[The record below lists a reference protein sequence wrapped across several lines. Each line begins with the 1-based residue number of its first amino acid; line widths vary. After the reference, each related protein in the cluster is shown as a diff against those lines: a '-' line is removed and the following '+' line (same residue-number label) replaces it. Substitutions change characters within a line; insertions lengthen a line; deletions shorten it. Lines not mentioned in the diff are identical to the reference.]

1 MWKHRNFTDQ
11 FKTKVDLEGLRGD
24 ETVQAIAA
32 KYQLRLLSVGVC
44 LQTPIDYAGLHL
56 EAAGQ

>member
-1 MWKHRNFTDQ
+1 MWKHWNFTDQ

-32 KYQLRLLSVGVC
+32 KYKLRLLSVGVC
-44 LQTPIDYAGLHL
+44 LQTPID
-56 EAAGQ
+56 